1 MSRVDRSVGDLVAKL
16 PPDAA
21 VVKCGDLRSAV
32 QTPTV
37 DYGEEHIDGFRLHH
51 FSSYLAA
58 KALLNPRGASV
69 ARHDAAPARDG

>member
-37 DYGEEHIDGFRLHH
+37 DYGEEHIDGFRLQT
-51 FSSYLAA
+51 
-58 KALLNPRGASV
+58 LLVLPRGQGSSEPT
-69 ARHDAAPARDG
+69 RGLCGPS

>member
-1 MSRVDRSVGDLVAKL
+1 MLRLIASIWDLDSVSRVDRSVGDLVAKL

-37 DYGEEHIDGFRLHH
+37 DYGQEYIDGFRMPT
-51 FSSYLAA
+51 
-58 KALLNPRGASV
+58 LLVQPRG
-69 ARHDAAPARDG
+69 